1 MHRGGE
7 ADPFHSAMHLG
18 CTSTHTDT
26 YHGRNPKIHLK
37 LLLNIRNV
45 SWVGEIKV
53 SESKSNICWAKYSHL
68 RGLTQKGK
76 GTTVGAGSCWPFCA
90 TWNAQ
95 GRPGYMY
102 NLCAILKYQRTPL
115 DPWPGVLKNYTPLT
129 GVVKHQRTYPKPPVL
144 CWSFHETCWCFENF
158 QKAQN
163 LRLFWFWKFWK
174 TRNQRLSFIL
184 KIKKKREAKVVWFWI
199 FLKTQNWRFFKFWK
213 SL

>member
-1 MHRGGE
+1 M
-7 ADPFHSAMHLG
+7 
-18 CTSTHTDT
+18 
-26 YHGRNPKIHLK
+26 
-37 LLLNIRNV
+37 LNK
-45 SWVGEIKV
+45 IKV
-53 SESKSNICWAKYSHL
+53 SESKSNICWAKYGHL
-68 RGLTQKGK
+68 RGLTQKGE

-95 GRPGYMY
+95 VRPGYMY

-115 DPWPGVLKNYTPLT
+115 DPSPGVLKNYTPLT

-163 LRLFWFWKFWK
+163 LRLFQFWKFSK

-184 KIKKKREAKVVWFWI
+184 KIFKKREAKVVWFWI
-199 FLKTQNWRFFKFWK
+199 LLKTQNWRFFKFWK
-213 SL
+213 SLKTGIRGY